1 MSISSRTRR
10 FVSDSSILSHL
21 QTLIFISQRSNHTLA
36 GNGKKSHLHH
46 EAGFDPAALA
56 SSVDMRT
63 WKAVNS
69 RCFRIYNHMISRSS
83 WTVLKILKHNGY
95 DAYLVGGCVRD
106 LILKRIPKDFDIIT
120 TADLKQIKKQFH
132 RCHIVGRRF
141 PICRVHIQGSVI
153 EVSSFGTVA
162 RHDEGKQTV
171 NFSQMPIGCNQ
182 KNFILWKNSLC
193 RDFTINSLFYDP
205 FVDTIYD
212 YTNGIDDLISSK
224 VRTVIPAKISFEEDC
239 ARILRGLRIAARLGL
254 SFSKESELA
263 IQDHLSSVKNLNQT
277 RLMMEMNYMFSYG
290 AAEPSL
296 CLLRRFKLLDIIL
309 PFHAAYLVQ
318 ESPDQSAQSSLMLM
332 KLFSC
337 MDKLLACD
345 RPSGCFLWVALL
357 SFHLA
362 LVNNPQKAIVIW
374 AFSSALYHGNW
385 RKAVNFARE
394 RAQLHVR
401 FVPEISDVCGTMTDE
416 ELAQDVIC
424 LASQVRSSIGALT
437 DADKMESLVRNYS
450 SKLELAEDVICL
462 GSQVRSS
469 IGALTDAD
477 KTESVV
483 ENYPSASPD
492 LGGASN
498 LVFISKA
505 VGQNVGELFR
515 VLEQN
520 LETYANERKSFEIDY
535 GLLAMGNIKETRF
548 MLGKVIMD
556 AMSSGVFPKQQEVVI
571 QEQQGVATENHHA
584 PFSSSENQRRD
595 VKRRTILP
603 KIKNLEQQHDESEK
617 EINGSTRVSIL
628 GKRKVVAGKRNGE
641 FSELANFETR
651 IEPENKDHPA
661 ELANLGEDVQEQQEV
676 ANEKINGSERVLE
689 LRKRASKLRKS
700 KVVAKKIKD
709 EVEELPNLFREVEQ
723 VNMGNIAELAKVEGH
738 LKQGECQGSESN
750 PEQKKVVERKSNCD
764 QSNSNLKEQEVA
776 GKEKSRKPLSNLF
789 L

>member
-1 MSISSRTRR
+1 MSISTRTRR

-21 QTLIFISQRSNHTLA
+21 ETLIFISQRSNHTLA
-36 GNGKKSHLHH
+36 GNGQKSHLHH
-46 EAGFDPAALA
+46 DAGFDPAALA

-69 RCFRIYNHMISRSS
+69 RCFRIYNHMIPQSS

-106 LILKRIPKDFDIIT
+106 LILKRIPKDFDVIT

-132 RCHIVGRRF
+132 RCQVVGRRF
-141 PICRVHIQGSVI
+141 PICRVFIQGSVI

-162 RHDEGKQTV
+162 KHDEGKQTA
-171 NFSQMPIGCNQ
+171 NFSQMPIGCNE
-182 KNFILWKNSLC
+182 KNFFLWKNSLC

-212 YTNGIDDLISSK
+212 YANGIDDLISCK

-254 SFSKESELA
+254 SFSKETEIA
-263 IQDHLSSVKNLNQT
+263 IQDHLSSIKNLNKT
-277 RLMMEMNYMFSYG
+277 RLMLEMNYMFSYG
-290 AAEPSL
+290 AAESSL

-362 LVNNPQKAIVIW
+362 LVNNPQKALVIW
-374 AFSSALYHGNW
+374 AFSAVLYHGNW
-385 RKAVNFARE
+385 RKAVKFARE
-394 RAQLHVR
+394 SAQLHVQ

-416 ELAQDVIC
+416 ELAEDVISLASKVRSSIGALTDADKLESVIQNYPFASPC

-437 DADKMESLVRNYS
+437 NTDKL
-450 SKLELAEDVICL
+450 
-462 GSQVRSS
+462 
-469 IGALTDAD
+469 
-477 KTESVV
+477 ESVV
-483 ENYPSASPD
+483 QDDPSASPD

-520 LETYANERKSFEIDY
+520 LEKYANERKSFEIDY

-548 MLGKVIMD
+548 LLGKVIMD
-556 AMSSGVFPKQQEVVI
+556 AMSSGVFPKQQEVVV
-571 QEQQGVATENHHA
+571 QEQQGVATGNHHVT
-584 PFSSSENQRRD
+584 FSSEKQRWD
-595 VKRRTILP
+595 VKRRTISP

-617 EINGSTRVSIL
+617 EINGSKRVSIL
-628 GKRKVVAGKRNGE
+628 GKRKVVAEKRNGE
-641 FSELANFETR
+641 FSELANLETR
-651 IEPENKDHPA
+651 IEPENKGNPA
-661 ELANLGEDVQEQQEV
+661 ELANLGEVVQEQQEV
-676 ANEKINGSERVLE
+676 ANEKINGSERVLD
-689 LRKRASKLRKS
+689 LRKRASKLWKS
-700 KVVAKKIKD
+700 KVVTKKIKD
-709 EVEELPNLFREVEQ
+709 KVEELP
-723 VNMGNIAELAKVEGH
+723 IH
-738 LKQGECQGSESN
+738 LKRQNEGECQGSESS

>member
-1 MSISSRTRR
+1 MSISTRTRR

-36 GNGKKSHLHH
+36 GNGQKSHLHH

-56 SSVDMRT
+56 SSVDMRA

-69 RCFRIYNHMISRSS
+69 RCFRIYNHMIPRSS

-132 RCHIVGRRF
+132 RCQVVGRRF
-141 PICRVHIQGSVI
+141 PICRVFIQGSVI

-162 RHDEGKQTV
+162 KHDEGKQTA
-171 NFSQMPIGCNQ
+171 NFSQMPIGCNE
-182 KNFILWKNSLC
+182 KNFFLWKNSLC

-212 YTNGIDDLISSK
+212 YANGIDDLISCK

-239 ARILRGLRIAARLGL
+239 ARMLRGLRIAARLGL
-254 SFSKESELA
+254 SFSKETEIA
-263 IQDHLSSVKNLNQT
+263 IQDHLSSIKNLNKT
-277 RLMMEMNYMFSYG
+277 RLMLEMNYMFSYG
-290 AAEPSL
+290 AAESSL

-318 ESPDQSAQSSLMLM
+318 ESPGQSAQSSLMLM

-362 LVNNPQKAIVIW
+362 LVNNPQKALVIW
-374 AFSSALYHGNW
+374 AFSAVLYHGNW
-385 RKAVNFARE
+385 RKAVKFARE
-394 RAQLHVR
+394 SAQLHVQ

-416 ELAQDVIC
+416 ELTEDVISLASKVRSSIGALTDADKLESVIQNYPFASPC

-437 DADKMESLVRNYS
+437 DTDKL
-450 SKLELAEDVICL
+450 
-462 GSQVRSS
+462 
-469 IGALTDAD
+469 
-477 KTESVV
+477 ESVV
-483 ENYPSASPD
+483 QDDPSASPD

-515 VLEQN
+515 VFEQN
-520 LETYANERKSFEIDY
+520 LEKYANERKSFEIDY

-548 MLGKVIMD
+548 LLGKVIMD
-556 AMSSGVFPKQQEVVI
+556 AMSSGVFPKQQEVVV
-571 QEQQGVATENHHA
+571 QEQQGVATGNHHV
-584 PFSSSENQRRD
+584 PFSSSEKQHRD
-595 VKRRTILP
+595 VKRKTISP

-617 EINGSTRVSIL
+617 EINGSKRVSIL
-628 GKRKVVAGKRNGE
+628 GKRKVVAEKRNGE
-641 FSELANFETR
+641 FSELANLKTR
-651 IEPENKDHPA
+651 IEPENKGNPA
-661 ELANLGEDVQEQQEV
+661 ELANLGEVVQERQEV

-689 LRKRASKLRKS
+689 LRKRASKLWKS
-700 KVVAKKIKD
+700 KVVTKKIKD
-709 EVEELPNLFREVEQ
+709 KVEELPN
-723 VNMGNIAELAKVEGH
+723 H
-738 LKQGECQGSESN
+738 LKRQNEGECQGSESS

-764 QSNSNLKEQEVA
+764 QSISNLKEQEVA
-776 GKEKSRKPLSNLF
+776 GKEKSHKPLSSLF